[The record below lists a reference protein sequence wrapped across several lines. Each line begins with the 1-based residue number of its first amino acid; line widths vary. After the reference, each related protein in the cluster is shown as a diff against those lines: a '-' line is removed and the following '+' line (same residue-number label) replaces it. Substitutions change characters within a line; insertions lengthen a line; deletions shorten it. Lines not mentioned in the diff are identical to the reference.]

1 MAPRPLAPT
10 RTVTKTVA
18 FRYRF
23 VSGSDPSALAA
34 MTRRLPPLLA
44 ILACLLL
51 AACGASGDPGSTAVS
66 NAVGKGNVAESRAIE
81 QEAKV
86 DALREEVARLERQQ
100 TQQTPEEEQ
109 GSRGGTSGGTRAP
122 ASRGG
127 STGGAI
133 LSADAQTS
141 FDQLA
146 GSLSGP
152 VGIAVSGVGS
162 GQQVEQL
169 GSLQSAIAWS
179 TSKVP
184 VAMAAIA
191 AGVADS
197 GDLQAAITASDNA
210 AATNLWNALGGGD
223 RAAAAADAQLRAAGD
238 TTTSVESQTLR
249 SGFTPFGQTVWS
261 LADQARFTAGMT
273 CSDAGRQV
281 LDLMRQTISAQ
292 RWGLGAIGSDQQLK
306 GGWGPG
312 SAPGADGGYLD
323 RQMGIVT
330 LDGKPLVVTIAA
342 QPGDG
347 SHESGTTA
355 LTTLAR
361 WVAEHA
367 DTSALPTQAS
377 C

>member
-1 MAPRPLAPT
+1 MT
-10 RTVTKTVA
+10 H
-18 FRYRF
+18 RF
-23 VSGSDPSALAA
+23 AL
-34 MTRRLPPLLA
+34 LL
-44 ILACLLL
+44 LTLTCLLL
-51 AACGASGDPGSTAVS
+51 AACGESSDSTSTAVS
-66 NAVGKGNVAESRAIE
+66 DAVGDGNVAETRAME

-86 DALREEVARLERQQ
+86 AALREEVARLERERR
-100 TQQTPEEEQ
+100 QQTPEEAQ
-109 GSRGGTSGGTRAP
+109 GSRGGTALTSRAP
-122 ASRGG
+122 AAGTG
-127 STGGAI
+127 SETGTI
-133 LSADAQTS
+133 LSADARAS

-146 GSLSGP
+146 SSLSGP
-152 VGIAVSGVGS
+152 VGIAVSGVGN
-162 GQQVEQL
+162 GQRVEQL

-197 GDLQAAITASDNA
+197 SDLQAAITASDNA
-210 AATNLWNALGGGD
+210 AATNLWNALGGGE

-238 TTTSVESQTLR
+238 ATTTVESQTLR
-249 SGFTPFGQTVWS
+249 GGFTPFGQTVWS
-261 LADQARFTAGMT
+261 LADQTRFTAGMACT
-273 CSDAGRQV
+273 GPGQQV
-281 LDLMRQTISAQ
+281 LDLMGQTISAQ
-292 RWGLGAIGSDQQLK
+292 RWGLGAIGSAQQLK

-312 SAPGADGGYLD
+312 SAPGSDGGYLD

-330 LDGKPLVVTIAA
+330 LDGKPIAIAIAA

-361 WVAEHA
+361 WIAEHA
-367 DTSALPTQAS
+367 DTSDLPAQPA